1 MNFILFHYTRIFKE
15 KLIISALQSFA
26 GPFLLT
32 HLLLPLLNKSENGR
46 VINVSASA
54 HFNGNITIDNENTK
68 KGLNVKDSFAASKLA
83 LTIIT
88 KHMARLCYGMHIVR
102 TMPKPRMCSLFL

>member
-1 MNFILFHYTRIFKE
+1 MLQFFNFT
-15 KLIISALQSFA
+15 

-32 HLLLPLLNKSENGR
+32 HLLLPLLNVSKNGR

-54 HFNGNITIDNENTK
+54 HFNGDISLDSLSLE
-68 KGLNVKDSFAASKLA
+68 KGFTVKDSFAASKLA

-88 KHMARLCYGMHIVR
+88 KHMARLYAG
-102 TMPKPRMCSLFL
+102 KYL